1 MNHTIQP
8 FSALDAVP
16 NLIALG
22 VFFGAVTFVVVYAV
36 FANWRLTAPGRAL
49 MYWVGAF
56 SLLVL
61 MNTVHLWTGR
71 YPGIEFVR
79 ILVYSLLFVAVWRL
93 VYTLIRILRQNPDG
107 ATPKQINIQT
117 FFERKTKEKL

>member
-8 FSALDAVP
+8 FSVLDAIP

-22 VFFGAVTFVVVYAV
+22 VFIGAVAFVTIYAIW
-36 FANWRLTAPGRAL
+36 ANWRLTSPGRAL

-56 SLLVL
+56 AILVL
-61 MNTVHLWTGR
+61 MNTIHLWSGR

-79 ILVYSLLFVAVWRL
+79 ITVYGLLFIAVWRL
-93 VYTLIRILRQNPDG
+93 VWTLVRILRTPGDKPHNPI
-107 ATPKQINIQT
+107 TIQT
-117 FFERKTKEKL
+117 FFERRLKEKKK